1 MYNSPYYSRK
11 GRTNRKKLVNP
22 GNVIDVK
29 QVPSY
34 YEFMQRNGYISQPE
48 LNGMFK
54 TYQVDQEYRLTTGTY
69 TSPGTIISDLIDYFE
84 LPYSSAEL
92 NYVRLNFTAPPQSS
106 ASIYITIR
114 MPLTNSSSYIFFIS
128 ASSQTVSLI
137 FVKNPDTNNWNVLG
151 YSSKANDNAMN
162 TSSSTSFDNTLL
174 DSAAGTLKSV
184 TIGKTE

>member
-1 MYNSPYYSRK
+1 MYNIPYYSRK

-54 TYQVDQEYRLTTGTY
+54 TYQVDDEYRLTTGTF

-84 LPYSSAEL
+84 IPYSSAEL
-92 NYVRLNFTAPPQSS
+92 NYVCLNFIAPHISDNY
-106 ASIYITIR
+106 YIQIL
-114 MPLTNSSSYIFFIS
+114 MPLDNTSGYKLTIS
-128 ASSQTVSLI
+128 ASSQTVSII
-137 FVKNPDTNNWNVLG
+137 FIKNPDTNNWNVLG
-151 YSSKANDNAMN
+151 YSSKAGNNMME
-162 TSSSTSFDNTLL
+162 SSSSYDNTLK
-174 DSAAGTLKSV
+174 DTAAGTLKSF

>member
-54 TYQVDQEYRLTTGTY
+54 TYQVDQEYRLTTGSY

-84 LPYSSAEL
+84 IPYSSAEL
-92 NYVRLNFTAPPQSS
+92 NYVRLNFIAPSS
-106 ASIYITIR
+106 SNHSIYITIL
-114 MPLTNSSSYIFFIS
+114 MPLTNSTGYRLIIG

-137 FVKNPDTNNWNVLG
+137 FFKNPDTNNWNVLC
-151 YSSKANDNAMN
+151 YSSKATNNEEN
-162 TSSSTSFDNTLL
+162 TVTSSPDNTLA
-174 DSAAGTLKSV
+174 DSTAGTLKSV

>member
-54 TYQVDQEYRLTTGTY
+54 TYQVDDEYRLTTGDF
-69 TSPGTIISDLIDYFE
+69 TSPGTIVSDLIDYFE

-92 NYVRLNFTAPPQSS
+92 NYVRLNFTAPQSS
-106 ASIYITIR
+106 DYPFIVIR
-114 MPLTNSSSYIFFIS
+114 MPLTNNTGYQLVIG

-137 FVKNPDTNNWNVLG
+137 FVKNPDNNNWNVLG
-151 YSSKANDNAMN
+151 YASKAANNMMEN
-162 TSSSTSFDNTLL
+162 VSSYDNTLKDYL
-174 DSAAGTLKSV
+174 AGTLKSV

>member
-54 TYQVDQEYRLTTGTY
+54 TYQVDDEYRLTTGDF
-69 TSPGTIISDLIDYFE
+69 TSPGTIVSDLIDYFE
-84 LPYSSAEL
+84 IPYSSAEL
-92 NYVRLNFTAPPQSS
+92 NYVRLNFIAPQ
-106 ASIYITIR
+106 I
-114 MPLTNSSSYIFFIS
+114 SSSYYILIRMALTDRS
-128 ASSQTVSLI
+128 SYTLSIGASSQTVSLI
-137 FVKNPDTNNWNVLG
+137 FFKNPDTNNWNVLG
-151 YSSKANDNAMN
+151 YASKAVYNMIQEDMEV
-162 TSSSTSFDNTLL
+162 SYDNTLK
-174 DSAAGTLKSV
+174 DIAAGTLKSV

>member
-54 TYQVDQEYRLTTGTY
+54 TYQVDDEYRLTTGTF

-84 LPYSSAEL
+84 IPYSSAEL
-92 NYVRLNFTAPPQSS
+92 NYVCLNFTAPQSS
-106 ASIYITIR
+106 TSSYIQIR
-114 MPLTNSSSYIFFIS
+114 MPLTNSSSYTLVIG

-151 YSSKANDNAMN
+151 YASKATNNMMN
-162 TSSSTSFDNTLL
+162 TSSSSSYDNTLI